1 MNLGNRAEATLGYS
15 TTGSLS
21 LGAEPHAPCVRGDV
35 TPTPVSGAH
44 LVPTPISPS
53 LILLLQGPQLMAV
66 PDPDTHPSLPGP
78 SRRGSNVSLTLD
90 MCTPG
95 CNEEGFGYLMSP
107 REESAR
113 EYLLS
118 ASRVLQAE
126 ELHEKALDPFLLQA
140 EFFVSPLEP
149 APLQGAARSAH
160 VHPPSKALE
169 RGTPNSAS
177 DR

>member
-1 MNLGNRAEATLGYS
+1 ML
-15 TTGSLS
+15 
-21 LGAEPHAPCVRGDV
+21 PF
-35 TPTPVSGAH
+35 
-44 LVPTPISPS
+44 
-53 LILLLQGPQLMAV
+53 
-66 PDPDTHPSLPGP
+66 PGP

-140 EFFVSPLEP
+140 EFFVSPPRPATHSGQTLPLTSVTRLARQWSRVSISSPAVLGKLLPSEPQFPCLENGDKNHRM
-149 APLQGAARSAH
+149 LQGLKRWLTCAEPSAQ
-160 VHPPSKALE
+160 
-169 RGTPNSAS
+169 
-177 DR
+177 